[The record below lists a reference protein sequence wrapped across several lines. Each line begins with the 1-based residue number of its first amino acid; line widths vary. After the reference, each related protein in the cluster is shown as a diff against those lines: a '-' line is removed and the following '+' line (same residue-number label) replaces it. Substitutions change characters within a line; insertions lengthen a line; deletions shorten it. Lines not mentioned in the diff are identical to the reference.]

1 MFNLNGSDTMKELQI
16 SVFRSVASGQL
27 VNVSVE
33 QVVAG
38 IRGGR
43 WRQAVE
49 QIRQAR
55 ARGDKQAVADG
66 KRALPFVAFSGVF
79 EGGHRA
85 TQLRVYSA
93 LVVLDYDKI
102 SDPSRLAEM
111 RSRCAEHPSV
121 VAAFVT
127 PSGEGLKVVV
137 RTAGSAER
145 HGHTYR
151 QVAALFDRLLGCA
164 SDPACKDI
172 SRGHFVSWDPETC
185 YRADARPLH
194 LPLAESEG
202 AVPLT
207 QAGQAS
213 AGEWQAAEGIPAE
226 AACRSERPAA
236 GTEAP
241 PVGIAPCCSADEWV
255 AAWQKLYPA
264 VEGQRNNLLFR
275 MACEAAGRGIP
286 RQELYRA
293 AVARLAEPGFDSREI
308 AAVVKSAYSRATR
321 EEAPDAPSLC
331 HESAKLPIVAQF
343 QTDGGEE
350 ERLWDEKIGGESLR
364 EHTPTFPESVFEALP
379 ALLREAMVYT
389 KEPRERDVLLL
400 GLLTAVSACLP
411 QVQGFYHHKSY
422 WPNLYTFVVAAAASN
437 KSVLEYAYAL
447 FQVYVDQAMCRNQ
460 ELRRQYEADL
470 EACQK
475 AERQAARRQASS
487 ASSAPQLVT
496 PGPAA
501 VAPPEEP
508 RYFYPHIPGDTSKAR
523 ILHHVRENGDRGGL
537 LFETE
542 ADTLSGAG
550 RQDYGNF
557 FDYLRKF
564 FQHESTSSSFKVNG
578 EPIYLHRPRLAVLLS
593 GTPSQLNRLIPTSEN
608 GLYSRFLFYTFRQA
622 PRWKSVV
629 PLGEEEDEVEK
640 HFQALSH
647 RLAQAYAWLE
657 KHPTRVRLSHRQ
669 WVRVDEVFSD
679 LLRQS
684 SLLEREDFQSCVK
697 RHGLMTMRL
706 CMVFTALE
714 KAEQGYTSAVCYCSQ
729 PHFEAALSIAT
740 TCLEHSRLL
749 ITSVQAGDND
759 VRELENPD
767 KLSLILERLPRQ
779 FTTRQFMDTAVH
791 LEIPER
797 TAYRLLQ
804 NAIDLKISKISRGLY
819 ENCH

>member
-1 MFNLNGSDTMKELQI
+1 MKELQI

-33 QVVAG
+33 QVVSG

-43 WRQAVE
+43 WQQAVE
-49 QIRQAR
+49 QIRQAQ

-66 KRALPFVAFSGVF
+66 KRLLPFVAFSGVF

-85 TQLRVYSA
+85 SQLRVYSA

-102 SDPSRLAEM
+102 ADPARLVEM

-121 VAAFVT
+121 VSAFVT

-172 SRGHFVSWDPETC
+172 SRGHFVSWDPETF
-185 YRADARPLH
+185 YRADACPLD
-194 LPLAESEG
+194 LPEAVSEG
-202 AVPLT
+202 AGAVQELPAIASISGESLG
-207 QAGQAS
+207 AADLSGQ
-213 AGEWQAAEGIPAE
+213 
-226 AACRSERPAA
+226 AACRSECPAA

-241 PVGIAPCCSADEWV
+241 PVGIAPCCSTNEWV
-255 AAWQKLYPA
+255 AAWQTLYPA

-286 RQELYRA
+286 QQELYRA
-293 AVARLAEPGFDSREI
+293 AVARLAQPGFDSREI

-321 EEAPDAPSLC
+321 EEASDAPSLC
-331 HESAKLPIVAQF
+331 HGNAKMPLVAQQ

-364 EHTPTFPESVFEALP
+364 EHTPTFPERVFEALP

-411 QVQGFYHHKSY
+411 QVQGFYHYKAY

-437 KSVLEYAYAL
+437 KSVLEYAYSL
-447 FQVYVDQAMCRNQ
+447 FQVYVEQAMRRNQ

-470 EACQK
+470 EAYQK
-475 AERQAARRQASS
+475 AERQAARRQGSS
-487 ASSAPQLVT
+487 ASPDPQRVT

-508 RYFYPHIPGDTSKAR
+508 RYFFPHIPGDTSKAR

-550 RQDYGNF
+550 RQEYGNF

-669 WVRVDEVFSD
+669 WVRMDEVFSD

-729 PHFEAALSIAT
+729 SHFEAALSIAT

-749 ITSVQAGDND
+749 ITSVQAGDGE

-791 LEIPER
+791 LEIPKR
-797 TAYRLLQ
+797 TAYRLLKS
-804 NAIDLKISKISRGLY
+804 AIGLKINKISHGLY
-819 ENCH
+819 EICA